1 MRRITR
7 LVIVGLF
14 VGFTST
20 AGAQNPSGSGLGGRR
35 FDVPPPPPAG
45 MDRGSTLNRGAAGD
59 NSDRGANPSRNSNTR
74 SPGAR
79 PTPTPPGSGTTPPSR
94 NSIVR
99 DTIDLLNALNS
110 RNTTPN
116 PGPTTYR
123 QPSATTGGGTAS
135 TGSGP
140 VSGGTADT
148 PGWNG
153 GRYNDTTS
161 TAPPQR

>member
-7 LVIVGLF
+7 LVVVGLF
-14 VGFTST
+14 LGLVPAAT
-20 AGAQNPSGSGLGGRR
+20 AQNSGGSNSLGRR
-35 FDVPPPPPAG
+35 FDVPGAIPAG

-59 NSDRGANPSRNSNTR
+59 NSDRGANPPRNSNTR

-79 PTPTPPGSGTTPPSR
+79 PTPTPPSSGTTPPSR

-110 RNTTPN
+110 RNTTPS

-153 GRYNDTTS
+153 GRYNGTTS